1 MGEFRNEPSLLL
13 IRFESL
19 QIRCYLR
26 SIMKIEEVKL
36 GDLKTGDQI
45 AVKGNV
51 ENLSPCLILVTAHS
65 NGTYL
70 HHGIFNKEELC
81 TYELQGDTKKEA
93 RPKKRDF
100 TEFYAGHTALYRVEY
115 DEGEC
120 LPVDET
126 IKRAEE
132 VVKQG
137 SHWPE
142 YHLILNNCESFATYL
157 KTGKEISMQV
167 LNALVEMAVKVAT
180 VVGESS
186 IAHSA
191 SIMKSKR
198 F

>member
-1 MGEFRNEPSLLL
+1 MFYFILFFLYKSGGAKAPLAPPSA
-13 IRFESL
+13 RSL
-19 QIRCYLR
+19 
-26 SIMKIEEVKL
+26 
-36 GDLKTGDQI
+36 
-45 AVKGNV
+45 
-51 ENLSPCLILVTAHS
+51 
-65 NGTYL
+65 L

-137 SHWPE
+137 SRCPT
-142 YHLILNNCESFATYL
+142 YDLIRNNCESFATYL
-157 KTGKEISMQV
+157 KTGKEISVQV

-180 VVGESS
+180 VVGGSS

-191 SIMKSKR
+191 SVMKSKR
-198 F
+198 C